1 MSIQA
6 YCEFNAGTSQQFVPR
21 ATDVLEFDQPITEG
35 IEVRE
40 HATLGDFLRAINT
53 PPQTRTTP

>member
-6 YCEFNAGTSQQFVPR
+6 YCQYNAGTPQQFVPR
-21 ATDVLEFDQPITEG
+21 ESDLLDFDQPITEG

-40 HATLGDFLRAINT
+40 HATLGDFLRELNGEK
-53 PPQTRTTP
+53 